1 MTINEAYYL
10 VVVCVAF
17 AGLGL
22 FLAAETLLY
31 RRSLRRTGRLDPG
44 N

>member
-1 MTINEAYYL
+1 MTINEACYL

-22 FLAAETLLY
+22 FLATETLLY
-31 RRSLRRTGRLDPG
+31 RRSLRGTGRPGPG